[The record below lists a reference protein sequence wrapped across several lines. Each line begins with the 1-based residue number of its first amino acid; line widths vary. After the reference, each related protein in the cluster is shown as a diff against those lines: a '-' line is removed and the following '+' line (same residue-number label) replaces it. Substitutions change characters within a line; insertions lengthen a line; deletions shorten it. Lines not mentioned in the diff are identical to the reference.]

1 MILMHKSL
9 KRSDDIMRSL
19 RNYFRIN
26 FKSIDGILEVFNN
39 DIGQGYLFKI
49 FQSYND
55 NNDLVIW
62 MYESLSDKN
71 IKIAYS
77 IHSNVDENN
86 NWMDEDK
93 VNFKEY
99 PIVTDIKKKIIKD
112 IYDTIRDYYGFD
124 EEIEIPKELNI

>member
-1 MILMHKSL
+1 
-9 KRSDDIMRSL
+9 
-19 RNYFRIN
+19 
-26 FKSIDGILEVFNN
+26 
-39 DIGQGYLFKI
+39 
-49 FQSYND
+49 
-55 NNDLVIW
+55 

-86 NWMDEDK
+86 NWIDEDK

-99 PIVTDIKKKIIKD
+99 PIVKDIKKKIIKD

>member
-86 NWMDEDK
+86 NWIDEDK

>member
-49 FQSYND
+49 FQFS
-55 NNDLVIW
+55 DLDV
-62 MYESLSDKN
+62 
-71 IKIAYS
+71 
-77 IHSNVDENN
+77 
-86 NWMDEDK
+86 
-93 VNFKEY
+93 
-99 PIVTDIKKKIIKD
+99 
-112 IYDTIRDYYGFD
+112 
-124 EEIEIPKELNI
+124 

>member
-26 FKSIDGILEVFNN
+26 FKFIDGILEVFNN

-86 NWMDEDK
+86 NWIDEDK
-93 VNFKEY
+93 VNFNEKE
-99 PIVTDIKKKIIKD
+99 IVKDIKKKIIKD

>member
-86 NWMDEDK
+86 NWIDEDK

-99 PIVTDIKKKIIKD
+99 PIVKDIKKKIIKD